1 MMRPSLF
8 AAQERGAKRNKLG
21 DTLQVLD
28 RHVDFGALAAEV
40 DRAAPRPDRWHGGRP
55 PFPTEIMVRILLL
68 QQLFNLSDEQM
79 GVSTAGL
86 DELFAFHALSQHQPD
101 SGPHDDLNVSRKD

>member
-1 MMRPSLF
+1 MRPSLF

-55 PFPTEIMVRILLL
+55 PFPTEIMVASCCSSNCSTCPMNRWEFQLLDWMSFL
-68 QQLFNLSDEQM
+68 RFTLLVN
-79 GVSTAGL
+79 T
-86 DELFAFHALSQHQPD
+86 SQIPD
-101 SGPHDDLNVSRKD
+101 RTTI